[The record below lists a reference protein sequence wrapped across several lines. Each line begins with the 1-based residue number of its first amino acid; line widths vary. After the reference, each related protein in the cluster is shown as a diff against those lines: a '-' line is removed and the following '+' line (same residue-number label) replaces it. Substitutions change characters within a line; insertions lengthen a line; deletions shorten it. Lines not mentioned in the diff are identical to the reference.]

1 MRRPDV
7 CGTLRNIM
15 SRLDDE
21 LARAIEE
28 PLSVSATPAAASPRK
43 AAALPAK
50 ETSKTRSYGL
60 LVALVGIV
68 GMIVLVFM
76 FGFKDAAIYSLPVAE
91 LTANQGKYVG
101 RKVRVEGE
109 LSPGSLVKRDQPCE
123 YRFNVQGMG
132 TGYDA
137 NTLKV
142 PVRYG
147 QCVVPDTFRDMP
159 GGGVQVTI
167 EGSLTKEG
175 FFEATLVMAKCSS
188 KYDPSTHKMAKDK
201 VADPNTPIN

>member
-1 MRRPDV
+1 
-7 CGTLRNIM
+7 M
-15 SRLDDE
+15 SKLDDE
-21 LARAIEE
+21 LARAISEE
-28 PLSVSATPAAASPRK
+28 PNLA
-43 AAALPAK
+43 PAK
-50 ETSKTRSYGL
+50 APEAPPPLAPERAPSSSTRNFGL
-60 LVALVGIV
+60 LAALVGIV

-91 LTANQGKYVG
+91 LTSNQAKYVG

-109 LSPGSLVKRDQPCE
+109 LTPGTLKKRDQPCE
-123 YRFNVQGMG
+123 YRFDVQTMG
-132 TGYDA
+132 AAYDS
-137 NTLKV
+137 NTVKV

-175 FFEATLVMAKCSS
+175 YFEATLVMAKCSS
-188 KYDPSTHKMAKDK
+188 KYDPSTHQMGKDK
-201 VADPNTPIN
+201 KSDPTTPIN

>member
-1 MRRPDV
+1 
-7 CGTLRNIM
+7 M
-15 SRLDDE
+15 SKLDDE

-28 PLSVSATPAAASPRK
+28 PMAVSATPAAATARK
-43 AAALPAK
+43 AAAIPVA
-50 ETSKTRSYGL
+50 ETSKTRNYGL

-109 LSPGSLVKRDQPCE
+109 LTPGTLVKRDQPCE

-188 KYDPSTHKMAKDK
+188 KYDPSTHQMAKDK
-201 VADPNTPIN
+201 KADPNTPIN